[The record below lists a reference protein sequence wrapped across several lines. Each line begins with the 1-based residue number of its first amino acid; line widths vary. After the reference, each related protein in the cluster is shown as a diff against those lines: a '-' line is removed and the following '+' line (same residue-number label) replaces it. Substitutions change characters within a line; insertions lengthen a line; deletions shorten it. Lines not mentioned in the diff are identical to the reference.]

1 MRSYPLNTMKKRQFV
16 WIVLFVIAM
25 GSVLLIALYSRNVQ
39 FQIGETVFVRS
50 GDGSGLSDYEPV
62 MCVSYETKDSN
73 LVVFTMSIRIKVN
86 ESMQRIIRIASGTVR
101 EYVNG
106 LMLVLIGQKTPAEA
120 ITEIERKT

>member
-16 WIVLFVIAM
+16 WVVLFVIAM

-50 GDGSGLSDYEPV
+50 GDWSGLSDYEPV

-73 LVVFTMSIRIKVN
+73 LVVFTMSIGVSFMIVAVGYWVFKFNRWKN
-86 ESMQRIIRIASGTVR
+86 AKR
-101 EYVNG
+101 
-106 LMLVLIGQKTPAEA
+106 
-120 ITEIERKT
+120 